1 MYDHHVNESSC
12 TITKSSIKLC
22 FPPRFLKKNWRPMTW
37 RALST
42 SPYLMGTFSSSF
54 SRLAY
59 LLMVGRRGALA
70 PYVSLDGVAWAPEV
84 HN

>member
-1 MYDHHVNESSC
+1 M
-12 TITKSSIKLC
+12 
-22 FPPRFLKKNWRPMTW
+22 
-37 RALST
+37 LSQCDAFV
-42 SPYLMGTFSSSF
+42 GTFSSSF